1 MSRRNRRGGQK
12 AAAAP
17 SASTTDKRRTSAADS
32 LQNLVAGLG
41 DARDKASYSRYVMG
55 RVIDQSEL
63 ETLYRTN
70 WLAGKVVDIPASD
83 MTRAWVTRKTAL
95 TDEQMK
101 PFYALEKKLKL
112 KAKVR
117 DALAWGRLYGGAAIF
132 IHVKGQDPKLP
143 LDPATVQQRAQISLH
158 VFDRYRAPRGA
169 GAVVQDPISE
179 MFGQPDNFQIAGTPL
194 QVHHTRMIQFSGAE
208 LPWQQFVSNGYWHD
222 SVLQRLYD
230 SLTRYDTVT
239 QGTASMFFEAVVDVL
254 KVAGLGNML
263 ATDEGTELVKKRF
276 GLAAVMKSFN
286 RVLLLDGDDDHS
298 QKTNSFSGV
307 KDVIQQFMSDIAG
320 GADIPATRLFGKSPD
335 GMNASGDSDTRNYYD
350 RISSDQED
358 QVRPPLERLDEI
370 LMRASIGTYPDD
382 LELTFNPLWQMSDP
396 EKAALEKT
404 RAERDAVYLTNGVVT
419 EGVVA
424 AELMENGTYSKMTA
438 KDVELAKQ
446 LAGPLDD
453 PHADPAATAE
463 VSGAQDPPSQVAAD
477 PTQSGGGGG
486 LPG

>member
-12 AAAAP
+12 TAPPAA
-17 SASTTDKRRTSAADS
+17 DKRRTSASDS

-101 PFYALEKKLKL
+101 PFYALEKRLKL
-112 KAKVR
+112 KANVR
-117 DALAWGRLYGGAAIF
+117 RAIAQGRLYGGAAIF
-132 IHVKGQDPKLP
+132 VHVKGQDPLSP
-143 LDPATVQQRAQISLH
+143 LDPTSIQQGASISLH
-158 VFDRYRAPRGA
+158 VLDRYRATRGV
-169 GAVVQDPISE
+169 GGVVMDPLSP
-179 MFGQPDNFQIAGTPL
+179 MFGQPDNFMIAGTSL
-194 QVHHTRMIQFSGAE
+194 KVHHSRMIQFQGAE
-208 LPWQQFVSNGYWHD
+208 LPWQQYVTNGYWHD

-254 KVAGLGNML
+254 KVAGLSDL
-263 ATDEGTELVKKRF
+263 LSTDEGTDLVKKRF
-276 GLAAVMKSFN
+276 GLAAMMKSFN
-286 RVLLLDGDDDHS
+286 RVLLIDGADDHS
-298 QKTNSFSGV
+298 QKTNSFAGV
-307 KDVIQQFMSDIAG
+307 KDVMQQFMSDIAG

-335 GMNASGDSDTRNYYD
+335 GMNATGDSDIRNYYD
-350 RISSDQED
+350 RVNADQED
-358 QVRPPLERLDEI
+358 EVRPPLERLDEI
-370 LMRASIGTYPDD
+370 LMRASIGVYPDD
-382 LELTFNPLWQMSDP
+382 LELTFNPLWQMSDT
-396 EKAALEKT
+396 EKATLEKT
-404 RAERDAVYLTNGVVT
+404 RADRDAVYLTNGVVT

-424 AELMENGTYSKMTA
+424 AELLENGTYSKMTP

-446 LAGPLDD
+446 LAGPLDE
-453 PHADPAATAE
+453 PNADPAGTAE
-463 VSGAQDPPSQVAAD
+463 IPGAKNPSAQAASDPAEQ
-477 PTQSGGGGG
+477 GRGGG

>member
-12 AAAAP
+12 AAA
-17 SASTTDKRRTSAADS
+17 TTSDRRRTSSSDS

-55 RVIDQSEL
+55 RVIEQQEL

-70 WLAGKVVDIPASD
+70 WIAGKVVDIPAAD

-101 PFYALEKKLKL
+101 PFYALEKRLKL

-117 DALAWGRLYGGAAIF
+117 DALAWGRLYGGSAIF
-132 IHVKGQDPKLP
+132 IHVKGQDPKSP
-143 LDPATVQQRAQISLH
+143 LDPATVQQGANVSLH
-158 VFDRYRAPRGA
+158 VFDRYRATRG
-169 GAVVQDPISE
+169 GGSVVQDPISE
-179 MFGQPDNFQIAGTPL
+179 MFGQPDTFRIAGTSL
-194 QVHHTRMIQFSGAE
+194 EVHHSRMIQFQGAE
-208 LPWQQFVSNGYWHD
+208 LPWQQYVTNGYWHD
-222 SVLQRLYD
+222 SAIQRLYD

-254 KVAGLGNML
+254 KVAGLGEML
-263 ATDEGTELVKKRF
+263 STDEGTDLVKKRF
-276 GLAAVMKSFN
+276 GLAAMMKSFN
-286 RVLLLDGDDDHS
+286 RVLLIDGNDDHS
-298 QKTNSFSGV
+298 QKTNSFAGV

-350 RISSDQED
+350 RVSADQED
-358 QVRPPLERLDEI
+358 KVRPPLELLDEVI
-370 LMRASIGTYPDD
+370 FRASIGVYPDD
-382 LELTFNPLWQMSDP
+382 LETTFNPLWQMSDT

-404 RAERDAVYLTNGVVT
+404 RADRDAVYLTNGVVS

-424 AELMENGTYSKMTA
+424 AELLENGTYSKMTPR
-438 KDVELAKQ
+438 DVELAKQ
-446 LAGPLDD
+446 LAGPVDD
-453 PHADPAATAE
+453 PDADPAATIEAPG
-463 VSGAQDPPSQVAAD
+463 SKDPATQVASD
-477 PTQSGGGGG
+477 PAQPIGGGVVQV
-486 LPG
+486 

>member
-12 AAAAP
+12 TAAAT
-17 SASTTDKRRTSAADS
+17 SDKARTSTSDS

-41 DARDKASYSRYVMG
+41 DARDKASYGRYVMG

-95 TDEQMK
+95 SDEQMK
-101 PFYALEKKLKL
+101 PFYALEKRLKL

-117 DALAWGRLYGGAAIF
+117 DAIAWGRLYGGAAIF
-132 IHVKGQDPKLP
+132 VHIKGQDPKEP
-143 LDPATVQQRAQISLH
+143 LDPSTIQQGAQVSLH
-158 VFDRYRAPRGA
+158 VLDRYRATRGS
-169 GAVVQDPISE
+169 GSVVQNPLSE
-179 MFGQPDNFQIAGTPL
+179 MFGQPDTFRIAGTSL
-194 QVHHTRMIQFSGAE
+194 EVHHTRMIQFQGAE
-208 LPWQQFVSNGYWHD
+208 LPWQQFATNGYWHD

-239 QGTASMFFEAVVDVL
+239 QGTASMFFEAVVDIL
-254 KVAGLGNML
+254 KVSGLGDML
-263 ATDEGTELVKKRF
+263 STDEGTDLVKKRF
-276 GLAAVMKSFN
+276 GLAAMMKSFN
-286 RVLLLDGDDDHS
+286 RVLLIDGNDDHS
-298 QKTNSFSGV
+298 QKTNSFAGV

-358 QVRPPLERLDEI
+358 KLLPPLELLDEVI
-370 LMRASIGTYPDD
+370 FRASLGMYPDD
-382 LELTFNPLWQMSDP
+382 LETTFNPLWQMSDT
-396 EKAALEKT
+396 EKATLEKT
-404 RAERDAVYLTNGVVT
+404 RADRDQVYLTAGVVS

-424 AELMENGTYSKMTA
+424 AELLENGTYSKMTP

-446 LAGPLDD
+446 LAGPVDD
-453 PHADPAATAE
+453 PDADPSTT
-463 VSGAQDPPSQVAAD
+463 PPAPGPQGPPAKAPAD
-477 PTQSGGGGG
+477 PTQPVGGG
-486 LPG
+486 LLPV